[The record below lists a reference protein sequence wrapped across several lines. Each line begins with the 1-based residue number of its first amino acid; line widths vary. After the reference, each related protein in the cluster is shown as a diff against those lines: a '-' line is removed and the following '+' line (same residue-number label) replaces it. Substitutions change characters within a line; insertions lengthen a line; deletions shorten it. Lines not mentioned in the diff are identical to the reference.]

1 MAKAHGLAS
10 SLLVIASRV
19 ICRPMSKANRGSLG
33 AGGWTQEDLELH
45 WTAGDG
51 RVLCGSE
58 DFVSVTSYR
67 EVFDEYE
74 RALLACPRCAQLLH
88 P

>member
-1 MAKAHGLAS
+1 MAKAHGLAFG
-10 SLLVIASRV
+10 LLVITARV
-19 ICRPMSKANRGSLG
+19 ICQPVSKANRGSLG
-33 AGGWTQEDLELH
+33 VGGWTQEDLELH

-67 EVFDEYE
+67 EVFDEHE
-74 RALLACPRCAQLLH
+74 RARLTCHRCAQLLH